1 MSLHGANRSNHLARL
16 VPDLTRLIRDDF
28 SNMASYNNG
37 YGGHPASPDLG
48 SSAAMGG
55 GVASLNYE
63 DSDLNSITRSQM
75 NQDLI
80 AYRYDLEFCQTQL
93 TTQPD
98 LSPQEIRTL
107 QIRILDCGHNIRHC
121 KHRVQILDAQARLNI
136 TPHSTGAFR
145 GSGAGT
151 YRSGGTAVSAGK
163 HKRQRIRKSEG
174 GEVNGT
180 GNNGGGLT
188 GAAAGGEIDVDAD
201 ADADADS
208 IVAVGT
214 EASPMASPGAQ
225 TTLQRLG
232 YWDCRLC
239 RSRKYLEAGPNRV
252 PSAPLARSLEGNS
265 VKTWFGS
272 SNTNSNNLQCKWPL
286 KDISKMIN
294 HFLDLHTE
302 HTPSERCNE
311 LGDALARNRG
321 PFEYW
326 LTRTKAQDIE
336 NSGVVN
342 DYVRVLQ
349 GGSLP
354 DIMRG
359 LLRAATLFPNTVSNS
374 YKK

>member
-1 MSLHGANRSNHLARL
+1 MSLNGANRSNHLARIIPNVATL
-16 VPDLTRLIRDDF
+16 VQDEF
-28 SNMASYNNG
+28 GNMASYNPST
-37 YGGHPASPDLG
+37 YGGNPASSDLA
-48 SSAAMGG
+48 SSANLAG
-55 GVASLNYE
+55 GVAALNYE
-63 DSDLNSITRSQM
+63 DSDLNAITRSQM

-121 KHRVQILDAQARLNI
+121 RHRIQMLDAQLRLGVA
-136 TPHSTGAFR
+136 PYSSPFR
-145 GSGAGT
+145 NSGAST
-151 YRSGGTAVSAGK
+151 YRSGGTAAPAGK
-163 HKRQRIRKSEG
+163 HKRQRIRKSEV
-174 GEVNGT
+174 GEFGSIGNDNGDF
-180 GNNGGGLT
+180 T
-188 GAAAGGEIDVDAD
+188 GAAADAD
-201 ADADADS
+201 ADADADGADDS
-208 IVAVGT
+208 VVAVGSEVRIT
-214 EASPMASPGAQ
+214 ASPGAP
-225 TTLQRLG
+225 THTLQRLG

-252 PSAPLARSLEGNS
+252 PSAP
-265 VKTWFGS
+265 
-272 SNTNSNNLQCKWPL
+272 CKWPL

-302 HTPSERCNE
+302 HTPKERCSE

-336 NSGVVN
+336 DVGVVN
-342 DYVRVLQ
+342 DYIHMLQ
-349 GGSLP
+349 GGTLP
-354 DIMRG
+354 DAMRG
-359 LLRAATLFPNTVSNS
+359 LLRSATLFPNTVSNS

>member
-1 MSLHGANRSNHLARL
+1 MSLHGANRSNHLARI
-16 VPDLTRLIRDDF
+16 VPNLTRLIQDDF
-28 SNMASYNNG
+28 TNMASYTNNG
-37 YGGHPASPDLG
+37 YGGNAAGTDLNSPV
-48 SSAAMGG
+48 AMAG
-55 GVASLNYE
+55 GVSALNYE
-63 DSDLNSITRSQM
+63 DSDLNAITRSQM

-121 KHRVQILDAQARLNI
+121 KHRIQILDAQARLGVASY
-136 TPHSTGAFR
+136 STSAFR
-145 GSGAGT
+145 GTGAAA
-151 YRSGGTAVSAGK
+151 YRSGGTAMASSK

-174 GEVNGT
+174 GEFGSMGDPNGE
-180 GNNGGGLT
+180 LT
-188 GAAAGGEIDVDAD
+188 GVAAGGEVDVDAD
-201 ADADADS
+201 ADADDS
-208 IVAVGT
+208 IMAVGT
-214 EASPMASPGAQ
+214 GASPTASPGAP
-225 TTLQRLG
+225 THALQRLG

-252 PSAPLARSLEGNS
+252 PSAP
-265 VKTWFGS
+265 
-272 SNTNSNNLQCKWPL
+272 CKWPL

-302 HTPSERCNE
+302 HTPGERCNE

-326 LTRTKAQDIE
+326 LTRTKGQE
-336 NSGVVN
+336 LESVELVN
-342 DYVRVLQ
+342 DYIRMLQ
-349 GGSLP
+349 EGSLP
-354 DIMRG
+354 DAMRG